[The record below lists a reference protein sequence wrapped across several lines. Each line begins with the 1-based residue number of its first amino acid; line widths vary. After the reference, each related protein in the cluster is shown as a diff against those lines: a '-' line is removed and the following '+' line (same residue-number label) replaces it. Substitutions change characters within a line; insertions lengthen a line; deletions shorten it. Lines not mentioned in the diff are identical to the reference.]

1 MKKNEKKYY
10 SVEYNDYGY
19 IEIFENYNLFY
30 NNFKITE
37 GYDCNGSIAL
47 EKYKPLSDD
56 IEELTSIP
64 IIIEYDTHT
73 KKYYDIITGE
83 EYVRTK
89 RDSYAQYL
97 VNKGGHLEVYITR
110 YYNRLSVNEVAD
122 TLRRLTPLEIEAYKF
137 AMDNLKK
144 AADERIQNI
153 NNSANYIEAFKRNRK
168 K

>member
-30 NNFKITE
+30 NDFKITE

-110 YYNRLSVNEVAD
+110 YYNRLSVN
-122 TLRRLTPLEIEAYKF
+122 LRRLTPLEIEAYKF